1 MKRILTTLSPKKRPE
16 YLLKKKVNVDETTGK
31 FLIIEHKQ

>member
-1 MKRILTTLSPKKRPE
+1 MKRILTTLSPKKRTE
-16 YLLKKKVNVDETTGK
+16 YLLKMKVNVDETTGE